1 MVSLMVTTITLGA
14 VTIITDTKVR
24 NAKPRDAQYKLTDD
38 RGLCLLV
45 APNGGKW
52 WRFNY
57 RFDGK
62 QKTLSMGV
70 YPEVTLADARARRD
84 AARRLI
90 AAGTDPSDHRKATK
104 ATQGQITENTF
115 EAVAREWFEKF
126 KPRWAATHSSK
137 IIRRLEVDLFPWLGR
152 RPIAEI
158 SPPEVLKCVHR
169 VEGRGAKDTAHRA
182 LQNAGQVFRYA
193 VATGRMA
200 SDPTRDLRG
209 AIAPATHKHYAA
221 ITEPAAVGEL
231 LRAIDG
237 FKGTFVV
244 QCALRLAPL
253 FFVRP
258 GELRRARWEE
268 MDLAKGDWRY
278 FVTKTIK
285 EHIVPL
291 ASQAVERL
299 QELHALTGHSTYVFP
314 GVRLHSKPMSDAAIN
329 AALRRLGYDTKTEIT
344 GHGMRAMARTILH
357 QELGIAPEVIEHQLA
372 HRVPDALGDA
382 YNRTKFLKERRAMM
396 QKWADYLDQLRQ
408 GAEVIAL
415 QPRAA

>member
-1 MVSLMVTTITLGA
+1 MVTAIIQGE

-24 NAKPRDAQYKLTDD
+24 NAKPRDAQYKLSDD

-45 APNGGKW
+45 SPNGGKW

-70 YPEVTLADARARRD
+70 YPQVGLADARARRD
-84 AARRLI
+84 AARCLI
-90 AAGTDPSDHRKATK
+90 AAGSDPSDHRKATK
-104 ATQGQITENTF
+104 AAQGQITENTF
-115 EAVAREWFEKF
+115 EAVAREWFERF
-126 KPRWAATHSSK
+126 KPRWAASHSSK
-137 IIRRLEVDLFPWLGR
+137 VIRRLEVDLFPWLGH
-152 RPIAEI
+152 RPVAEI
-158 SPPEVLKCVHR
+158 NAPEVLKCVHR

-182 LQNAGQVFRYA
+182 LQNAGQVLRYA
-193 VATGRMA
+193 VATGRIA

-209 AIAPATHKHYAA
+209 AIAPATHKHFAA

-268 MDLAKGDWRY
+268 IDLTKAEWRY
-278 FVTKTIK
+278 FVTKTKK

-291 ASQAVERL
+291 ATQAVERL
-299 QELHALTGHSTYVFP
+299 QELFALTGHGTYVFS
-314 GVRLHSKPMSDAAIN
+314 GARTNGKPMSDAAIN
-329 AALRRLGYDTKTEIT
+329 AALRRMGYDTKTEIT

-357 QELGIAPEVIEHQLA
+357 QELGIAPEIIEHQLA
-372 HRVPDALGDA
+372 HRVPDSLGDA
-382 YNRTKFLKERRAMM
+382 YNRTKFLKERRTMM
-396 QKWADYLDQLRQ
+396 QKWADYLDQLRR
-408 GAEVIAL
+408 GAEVIPL
-415 QPRAA
+415 KPRAA

>member
-268 MDLAKGDWRY
+268 MDLAKGEWRQGAPRNDAE
-278 FVTKTIK
+278 VGGCQ
-285 EHIVPL
+285 V
-291 ASQAVERL
+291 SV
-299 QELHALTGHSTYVFP
+299 S
-314 GVRLHSKPMSDAAIN
+314 VRP
-329 AALRRLGYDTKTEIT
+329 ALRRSARELQGTRDTTPETCAVNPPLLVATAAPVLGTDGASCWKRCIGLSCCPGLAGAPQGREVDAACRRQVGEQTAL
-344 GHGMRAMARTILH
+344 HG
-357 QELGIAPEVIEHQLA
+357 
-372 HRVPDALGDA
+372 
-382 YNRTKFLKERRAMM
+382 
-396 QKWADYLDQLRQ
+396 LR
-408 GAEVIAL
+408 I
-415 QPRAA
+415 

>member
-1 MVSLMVTTITLGA
+1 MVSLMVTTIIPGA

-24 NAKPRDAQYKLTDD
+24 NAKPRDAQYKLSDD

-70 YPEVTLADARARRD
+70 YPEVGLADARARRE

-90 AAGTDPSDHRKATK
+90 AAGTDPSDHRKPTK
-104 ATQGQITENTF
+104 ASHGQITENTF
-115 EAVAREWFEKF
+115 EGVAREWFEKF
-126 KPRWAATHSSK
+126 KPRWAPSHSSK
-137 IIRRLEVDLFPWLGR
+137 VIRRLEVDLFPWIGH

-158 SPPEVLKCVHR
+158 NAPEVLKCIHR

-182 LQNAGQVFRYA
+182 IQNAGQVFRYA
-193 VATGRMA
+193 VATGRIA

-209 AIAPATHKHYAA
+209 AIAPATHKHFAA

-268 MDLAKGDWRY
+268 IDLAKAEWRY
-278 FVTKTIK
+278 FVTKTKK

-291 ASQAVERL
+291 ATQAVERL
-299 QELHALTGHSTYVFP
+299 HELHALTGRGTYVFS
-314 GVRLHSKPMSDAAIN
+314 GARTNGKPMSDAAIN
-329 AALRRLGYDTKTEIT
+329 AALRRMGYDTKTEIT

-357 QELGIAPEVIEHQLA
+357 QELGIAPEIIEHQLA
-372 HRVPDALGDA
+372 HRVPDSLGDA

-396 QKWADYLDQLRQ
+396 QKWADYLDVLRQ
-408 GAEVIAL
+408 GAEVFAL
-415 QPRAA
+415 VPRVA